1 MRVLVLIPT
10 YNRAD
15 TLAGIANNIQM
26 DGRCTPVFII
36 EREDEA
42 SHQAALEL
50 GDIEV
55 MFNQRSRSYA
65 GAINTAIGMNRWRPE
80 PLWYFLGADDLLFHD
95 GWLDQ
100 MIDLIPQFDVV
111 GTNDLGNP
119 EVMSG
124 IHSTHSLVRK
134 TYAEN
139 GCLTEPGFALC
150 EQYEHNWCDTEF
162 IETAKARNVFAP
174 CLASVVEHR
183 HWAWHKAKM
192 DATYEKGMRTEAS
205 DRALFQERR
214 HLWSG
219 I

>member
-1 MRVLVLIPT
+1 
-10 YNRAD
+10 
-15 TLAGIANNIQM
+15 M
-26 DGRCTPVFII
+26 DDRCTPVFII
-36 EREDEA
+36 ERDDEA

-50 GDIEV
+50 GHIEV
-55 MFNQRSRSYA
+55 IFNQRSRSYA
-65 GAINTAIGMNRWRPE
+65 GAINTAIEMHRSHKQPF
-80 PLWYFLGADDLLFHD
+80 WYFFGADDLLFHD

-100 MIDLIPQFDVV
+100 MFDLIPQFDVI

-124 IHSTHSLVRK
+124 IHSTHSLVSK
-134 TYAEN
+134 KYAEN
-139 GCLTEPGFALC
+139 GCVTQPGFPLC
-150 EQYEHNWCDTEF
+150 EEYEHNWCDTEF
-162 IETAKARNVFAP
+162 IETAKSRNAFAP

-192 DATYEKGMRTEAS
+192 DATYEKGLRTEAK